1 MAGSTMWTCPGCAR
15 RRREAFCPS
24 CGEERLRPRDL
35 TLRDIA
41 TQFAQGFSAI
51 DGKLLRSF
59 LSLLTAPGALTA
71 AHVAGRRRTYLGPLA
86 LFLIANA
93 IFVALQWMTDT
104 NILSSPLASH
114 LQQQDWRALAQEMV
128 ARKLAARHETLAA
141 YTAAFDGAALLNAKA
156 LIVLMALAF
165 ALLLPAAF
173 YGTPRPAGAHIVF
186 ALHFYAFVLLL
197 LSFALLLAQGEAL
210 LGGDGLR
217 SPAVDLVLSLFNLG
231 ACAVWL
237 YIAIGR
243 AYESTGL
250 PRLAKA
256 AVLAIAVGAI
266 LLGYRF
272 AIFLITFYAT

>member
-1 MAGSTMWTCPGCAR
+1 MTGTTMWICPGCAR
-15 RRREAFCPS
+15 RRRESFCPS

-41 TQFAQGFSAI
+41 AQFAKGFSTI
-51 DGKLLRSF
+51 DGKWLRSF
-59 LSLLTAPGALTA
+59 GSLLTAPGTLTA

-93 IFVALQWMTDT
+93 IFVALQSLTDT

-114 LQQQDWRALAQEMV
+114 LQEQDWRALAREMV
-128 ARKLAARHETLAA
+128 ARKLAERHETLAA
-141 YTAAFDGAALLNAKA
+141 YTSVFDGAALFNAKA
-156 LIVLMALAF
+156 LIVLMVLAF
-165 ALLLPAAF
+165 APLLPAVF
-173 YGTPRPAGAHIVF
+173 RRPSRPAGAHIVF

-217 SPAVDLVLSLFNLG
+217 SPAVDVVLSLFNLG
-231 ACAVWL
+231 VCGVWL
-237 YIAIGR
+237 FIAIGR
-243 AYESTGL
+243 AYGSTGL

-256 AVLAIAVGAI
+256 AVLAIAVGPI
-266 LLGYRF
+266 LIGYRF